1 MPPELYADLQTM
13 SLRLFLPPCE
23 GLSAP
28 SVPPA
33 LHSTQMQRHE
43 IYIFFG
49 QEVMTKLFSES
60 VSSLNMF
67 TGLLNAYSLAF
78 SLESCYPNTLKYHSA
93 LIHPAPRG
101 STATNGAAE
110 IISFSSAVSIFT
122 PLPSPCPAESV
133 KNRARTRPQVCIDRL
148 RETPSQADGWCRGFF
163 VRAGRPTSNSRR
175 PVRGQ
180 RSHAVCKFALKDV
193 SNQSLHPLGAQI
205 PCQINNHYTAAG

>member
-1 MPPELYADLQTM
+1 MPPELYAVLQTM
-13 SLRLFLPPCE
+13 SLRLILSPCE
-23 GLSAP
+23 GLCTP

-49 QEVMTKLFSES
+49 QEVVTKLFSES

-78 SLESCYPNTLKYHSA
+78 SLESCYPNTLKYHGA

-101 STATNGAAE
+101 STAMNGAAE

-148 RETPSQADGWCRGFF
+148 REPPSQAEG
-163 VRAGRPTSNSRR
+163 
-175 PVRGQ
+175 
-180 RSHAVCKFALKDV
+180 
-193 SNQSLHPLGAQI
+193 
-205 PCQINNHYTAAG
+205 